1 MPTLLIIDGFRFFFY
16 SNDHLPMH
24 VHVRGKDGE
33 AKFLLE
39 PVMVESCY
47 GLSVRDLRK
56 IEKIISD
63 NQSNFIESWKQ
74 YFNQ

>member
-47 GLSVRDLRK
+47 GFSVRDLRK

-63 NQSNFIESWKQ
+63 NQSNFIES
-74 YFNQ
+74 